1 MRGWSNERRQLLK
14 HFLGVAVNT
23 GVNEY
28 VFVELAAVDVDVY
41 DFSLRGKLGRV
52 SGHAVAEAHANGN
65 DEVAIH
71 GGYVASYVA
80 VHANHAHVE
89 PVVGR
94 YR

>member
-1 MRGWSNERRQLLK
+1 MK
-14 HFLGVAVNT
+14 HFLGVAVNA

-28 VFVELAAVDVDVY
+28 VFVELTAVDVDVY
-41 DFSLRGKLGRV
+41 DFCLRGKFSGM

-71 GGYVASYVA
+71 GGYVASHVA